1 MKRYFLLFLLSMLP
15 LCVYAQHV
23 INRNVAG
30 LTLGNRYTVN
40 RAQKILERKFD
51 YFSHVDR
58 GSSSNT
64 IMMLGK
70 IPFADET
77 WNGLAIDLESTGRVS
92 SISFAK
98 DINADEDANT
108 FFLDVAEKVISKYG
122 KPVVNKLT
130 NRTNDSGLEY
140 LWEDNRNTQL
150 KLRMLPDTDG
160 TGWVIWLSY
169 EDPGLEQKI
178 QNDIIREL

>member
-1 MKRYFLLFLLSMLP
+1 MKKAFLLFLMFLLP
-15 LCVYAQHV
+15 LFASAQQV

-30 LTLGNRYTVN
+30 LTLGSRYTAS
-40 RAQKILERKFD
+40 RIQKILERKYD
-51 YFSHVDR
+51 YYAHIDR

-64 IMMLGK
+64 IMIVGR
-70 IPFADET
+70 IPFADES
-77 WNGLAIDLESTGRVS
+77 WNGLAVDLESSGRVS

-98 DINADEDANT
+98 DINEDDDANT

-130 NRTNDSGLEY
+130 NRANDTGLEY
-140 LWEDNRNTQL
+140 LWEDDRNTQL
-150 KLRMLPDTDG
+150 KLSMLPDTDG
-160 TGWVIWLSY
+160 IGWVIWLSY
-169 EDPGLEQKI
+169 EDPGLKQKI